1 MTAVDLLPEI
11 SSEFYLFLK
20 NEIVEIVSADS

>member
-1 MTAVDLLPEI
+1 MMTAVDLLPEI

-20 NEIVEIVSADS
+20 NEIVSADS